1 MSGRESFLGLIVA
14 ALAAAISFHPGLQTE
29 AMDPQ
34 HAVIDIRNLEFVPKA
49 PVLKPG
55 DVVVWKN
62 MDLVPHTVTSN
73 DDSSESGLIAAGAE
87 WETVVS
93 VDMIQ
98 EYHCSYHSSMT
109 GRLTIGAQ

>member
-14 ALAAAISFHPGLQTE
+14 ALAATISFHPGLQTE

-55 DVVVWKN
+55 DVIIWVNK
-62 MDLVPHTVTSN
+62 DIVPHTVTAVDGSWGSGRL
-73 DDSSESGLIAAGAE
+73 DQSGEWRMVVGDGLFESYFCK
-87 WETVVS
+87 
-93 VDMIQ
+93 
-98 EYHCSYHSSMT
+98 YHPSMT
-109 GRLTIGAQ
+109 ARLNIEPQ

>member
-1 MSGRESFLGLIVA
+1 MTPVGMIVA
-14 ALAAAISFHPGLQTE
+14 AVVATIILIPGLE
-29 AMDPQ
+29 AKAAD
-34 HAVIDIRNLEFVPKA
+34 ARRIVVEIRGFQFIPEA
-49 PVLKPG
+49 PVVNSG

-73 DDSSESGLIAAGAE
+73 DDSWESGLIAAGAE
-87 WETVVS
+87 WETVIS

>member
-1 MSGRESFLGLIVA
+1 MTRRMTPIGMIVA
-14 ALAAAISFHPGLQTE
+14 AVVATVILIPGLE
-29 AMDPQ
+29 ANAAD
-34 HAVIDIRNLEFVPKA
+34 ARRIVVEIRGFQFIPEA
-49 PVLKPG
+49 PVVDTG

-73 DDSSESGLIAAGAE
+73 DDSWESGLIAAGAE

-93 VDMIQ
+93 VDMVQ
-98 EYHCSYHSSMT
+98 DYHCRYHSSMT

>member
-1 MSGRESFLGLIVA
+1 LRFWTAAVVATIILI
-14 ALAAAISFHPGLQTE
+14 PGLE
-29 AMDPQ
+29 AKAADARQ
-34 HAVIDIRNLEFVPKA
+34 IVVEIRGFEYIPEA
-49 PVLKPG
+49 PVVNSG

-73 DDSSESGLIAAGAE
+73 DDSLESGLIAAGAE

-98 EYHCSYHSSMT
+98 DYHCRYHSSMT
-109 GRLTIGAQ
+109 GRLTIGTP